1 VCSAA
6 CNFQLLGRG
15 LTSSPLPFHELY
27 PREQTP
33 WITHDR
39 SNDDPKNDDEIN
51 ALGADTF
58 HPNTPNP
65 DSRNVVARKPQALDG
80 S

>member
-15 LTSSPLPFHELY
+15 LTSSLLPFHELY
-27 PREQTP
+27 PPEQTP
-33 WITHDR
+33 WITH
-39 SNDDPKNDDEIN
+39 DPKNDDEIN

-58 HPNTPNP
+58 NPNTPNP
-65 DSRNVVARKPQALDG
+65 DSRNAVAREPQALDG